1 MHRKFI
7 AFIIS
12 AAMAVTAFTAPARAD
27 GQDVAKVLA
36 GIAALAIIGKVINDH
51 NDNKTVTRNVYQ
63 TPPRY
68 QPVPP
73 RYQPVPPRYQP
84 GPPRYVTP
92 RPVPP
97 AVSRFNLPGH
107 CLRAYPVNRRTL
119 RLFDAGCLQRSYS
132 HARSLPYACQYQF
145 SDRRGSHTGYE
156 PVCLRERGYR
166 IAG

>member
-7 AFIIS
+7 ALIITV
-12 AAMAVTAFTAPARAD
+12 AVAVTGLTAPARAD
-27 GQDVAKVLA
+27 TDDIAKVLA
-36 GIAALAIIGKVINDH
+36 GIAALAIIGKAISDH
-51 NDNKTVTRNVYQ
+51 NDDDRTVTRHVYQ

-68 QPVPP
+68 QPV
-73 RYQPVPPRYQP
+73 
-84 GPPRYVTP
+84 PPRYVTP

-97 AVSRFNLPGH
+97 AVSRYNLPRH
-107 CLRAYPVNRRTL
+107 CLRSYAINRGTI
-119 RLFDAGCLQRSYS
+119 RLVEAGCLNRNYR

-145 SDRRGSHTGYE
+145 SDRRGRHTGYE